1 MAQTELE
8 SVIGLCKMVQSGQIE
23 PFDVDFDYIMGV
35 IRKYYPK
42 IQSIEDFCL
51 DATALKEVSNVLE
64 KQSDWI
70 AHQSTTLWK
79 DPFMLNQQL
88 MKMDISAIAD
98 SFLKSW
104 HPILENEQISA
115 QTLAN
120 SLGYWGGLIPF
131 DERWQDPEVTIRD
144 TEYASVQE
152 AYDLGLLLKEGF
164 SETIEKFWL
173 ELGEKAGQGGSI
185 DYWDWIIADTYAETV
200 LRAYLT
206 MFLVSY
212 GYANITHNRL
222 IEETMIVHHVE
233 PREDPGTDKISIPVM
248 IDYEEWKLWRKE

>member
-42 IQSIEDFCL
+42 IKSIEDFCL
-51 DATALKEVSNVLE
+51 DATAIKEVSNVLE
-64 KQSDWI
+64 RQSDWI

-120 SLGYWGGLIPF
+120 SLIPF

-144 TEYASVQE
+144 TEYTSVQE
-152 AYDLGLLLKEGF
+152 AYNLGLLLEVGF

-212 GYANITHNRL
+212 GYANITHDRL
-222 IEETMIVHHVE
+222 IEETMIVHYIE
-233 PREDPGTDKISIPVM
+233 LREDPGTDKISIPVM
-248 IDYEEWKLWRKE
+248 IDYEEWRLWRKE